1 MSSPANPEWRL
12 RNLHRRVRDL
22 LMGHRL
28 SADPE
33 KTGVVALSDFGKAA
47 NELADFAAQS
57 VREMEGA
64 RGTEG
69 ECGRRVAE
77 TVELA
82 ARAAARFEEL
92 PRTPK
97 RIAQQ
102 AAILEEAERDID
114 AALKA
119 ECHLEEKPAL
129 VSLSGLARRERDLF
143 APLVT
148 FEGRIEDTPPGLVE
162 HGRIR
167 RALRRALL
175 AHGTGPFRLE
185 VAKDGT
191 LAFDTPAATPDAA
204 PLQAAFRAE
213 KGEAAGVPRS
223 PLEPP
228 EVKRALDLRETAPD
242 QALKDF
248 LLVKAVDEALLAF
261 LEPRMRGHEIEEKAR
276 ALPRRPGK
284 RAVVRPEAVARPAA
298 GWDVQEAARI
308 AERAA
313 DRRAGPEFLRVPKGA
328 YLLRLFYSDDD
339 TLAADLLAL
348 GPALR
353 RMEKGEAVEGT
364 GPAAERALR
373 GLLGL
378 LG

>member
-12 RNLHRRVRDL
+12 RNLHRKVRDL

-33 KTGVVALSDFGKAA
+33 KTGVVSLADFGKAA

-57 VREMEGA
+57 VKDMEGV
-64 RGTEG
+64 RGPEG

-97 RIAQQ
+97 RIGQQ
-102 AAILEEAERDID
+102 AAFLEEAERDLD

-119 ECHLEEKPAL
+119 ECRLEEKPAV

-148 FEGRIEDTPPGLVE
+148 FEGRIEDAPPALIP
-162 HGRIR
+162 HGEIR
-167 RALRRALL
+167 RALRRRILSHA
-175 AHGTGPFRLE
+175 GGPFGIE
-185 VAKDGT
+185 VGGNRIR
-191 LAFDTPAATPDAA
+191 FGSDAGWEG
-204 PLQAAFRAE
+204 FGGAE
-213 KGEAAGVPRS
+213 VEVSGVPRS

-242 QALKDF
+242 PALKDF
-248 LLVKAVDEALLAF
+248 LLVKAVDEALFAF
-261 LEPRMRGHEIEEKAR
+261 LEPKMRSHEIEEKAR

-284 RAVVRPEAVARPAA
+284 RAPVRPEAVARPVA

-308 AERAA
+308 ADRAA
-313 DRRAGPEFLRVPKGA
+313 DRRAGPEFVRVPKGA
-328 YLLRLFYSDDD
+328 YLLRLFYSEDD
-339 TLAADLLAL
+339 TLAADLLSL

-353 RMEKGEAVEGT
+353 KMEKGEAVEGT
-364 GPAAERALR
+364 APAAERALR